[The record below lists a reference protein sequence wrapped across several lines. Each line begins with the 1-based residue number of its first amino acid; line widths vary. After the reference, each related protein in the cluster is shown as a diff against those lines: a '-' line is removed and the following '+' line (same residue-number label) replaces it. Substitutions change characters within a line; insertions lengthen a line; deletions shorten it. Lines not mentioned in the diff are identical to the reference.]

1 MVCTLNK
8 LADVFHFINPVY
20 KVISIHDCSVFK
32 GIFHITTFFVTTFFV
47 VAAKK
52 VSETEKK
59 MAGNLM
65 DSSSVACLTWGAKVP
80 DPVAPFLFV
89 IELFGCFPKNIYL
102 CRLNQE
108 VPFSA

>member
-32 GIFHITTFFVTTFFV
+32 GIFHITTFFV
-47 VAAKK
+47 VAAKIRK
-52 VSETEKK
+52 VSETEKE

-65 DSSSVACLTWGAKVP
+65 DSSSVACLIWGAKVP
-80 DPVAPFLFV
+80 DPVAPLVFV